1 MKLEKPIFWVAI
13 IALIIGAYGMFMKAI
28 SGNLEANIGSY
39 IPWGLGVA
47 AYAYFMG
54 LSAGSFLLSAAAYVF
69 EIKSLEKVKRLGL
82 IIALS
87 TGIPGLILVF
97 ADIGHPFRVFI
108 SALHLNTGS
117 VMGWMFILYPLYLII
132 LIAMLWLTSDESRNV
147 KKLAALGMI
156 VAVAF
161 EIGGGALYGVVGAR
175 PYWNAGILPIMFLAA
190 ALLSGIALVAFTAYV
205 LNPEKHE
212 YAENIRS
219 MGSAIL
225 LLIVFYGL
233 LEFSDILSI
242 YYSKIPA
249 DIASIDLVLFGPF
262 AWVFWGFFVF
272 GSLLVPAGLLIF
284 KRREA
289 WAVALASFFVVIS
302 SLSVKLNIVIPG
314 LAVPELAGLETA
326 FVHSRLSFS
335 YFPSTMEWLEFV
347 FALALATLLIIIGNR
362 VLIEKKTITSLFK
375 EVD

>member
-225 LLIVFYGL
+225 Q
-233 LEFSDILSI
+233 
-242 YYSKIPA
+242 
-249 DIASIDLVLFGPF
+249 
-262 AWVFWGFFVF
+262 
-272 GSLLVPAGLLIF
+272 
-284 KRREA
+284 
-289 WAVALASFFVVIS
+289 
-302 SLSVKLNIVIPG
+302 
-314 LAVPELAGLETA
+314 
-326 FVHSRLSFS
+326 
-335 YFPSTMEWLEFV
+335 
-347 FALALATLLIIIGNR
+347 IGR
-362 VLIEKKTITSLFK
+362 AHV
-375 EVD
+375 